1 MSFGLFPDPCT
12 AVWEFSKRNRQLPT
26 GTEGQV
32 DELAKIAEELRV
44 KLGVN
49 EKVTPSIDAAFIE

>member
-1 MSFGLFPDPCT
+1 
-12 AVWEFSKRNRQLPT
+12 
-26 GTEGQV
+26 V